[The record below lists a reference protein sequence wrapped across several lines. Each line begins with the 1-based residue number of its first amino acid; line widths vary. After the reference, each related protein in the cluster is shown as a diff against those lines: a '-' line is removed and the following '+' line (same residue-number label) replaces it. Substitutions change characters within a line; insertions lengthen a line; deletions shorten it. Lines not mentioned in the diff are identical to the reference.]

1 MTERKDRDL
10 QTVLSVDGKSER
22 VFDRSKATEH
32 RTERTSGFDHSA
44 LVNVWITEFGHFVR
58 VIEPVDSD
66 DFHWQ
71 QLTEESAHILF
82 TELELHHLVSDDE
95 FKKILI

>member
-10 QTVLSVDGKSER
+10 QTVFSIDGKSKHM
-22 VFDRSKATEH
+22 FDKSKAEEH

-44 LVNVWITEFGHFVR
+44 LVNVWTTEFGNFIR
-58 VIEPVDSD
+58 VVEAVDSD

-71 QLTEESAHILF
+71 QITEESAHILF
-82 TELELHHLVSDDE
+82 TELELHHLVSDDQ